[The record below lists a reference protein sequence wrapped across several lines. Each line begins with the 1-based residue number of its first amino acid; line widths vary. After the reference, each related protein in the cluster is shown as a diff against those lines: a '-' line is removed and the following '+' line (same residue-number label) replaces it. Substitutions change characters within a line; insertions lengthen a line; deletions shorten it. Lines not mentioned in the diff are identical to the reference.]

1 MFETGSFVFIGKI
14 IIIIIIINQES
25 VALDWRK
32 MHA

>member
-14 IIIIIIINQES
+14 IIIVIINQES